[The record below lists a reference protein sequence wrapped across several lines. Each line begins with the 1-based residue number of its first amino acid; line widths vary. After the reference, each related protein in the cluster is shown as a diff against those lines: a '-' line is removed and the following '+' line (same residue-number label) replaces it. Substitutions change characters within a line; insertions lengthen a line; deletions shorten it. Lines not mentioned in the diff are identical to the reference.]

1 MHAEIFVQDLAQRHA
16 PVLPAA
22 ATAALG
28 RQRRHLHACATTT
41 VIPADQEKGQK
52 QQAL

>member
-22 ATAALG
+22 ATSAALS
-28 RQRRHLHACATTT
+28 RQRRHLHACAATT
-41 VIPADQEKGQK
+41 VVPADS
-52 QQAL
+52 ADMAAHVT